1 MTPSGLRLSVSC
13 SVLLASA
20 ATLAG
25 CGSAQV
31 SACGVRTNDAS
42 QATMRTGGDFPL
54 SVSVRPLFIGP
65 KGGGTYEI
73 ALTDNAPRSVPRAC
87 LTIVQQ
93 THGLASRSRPA
104 PTITNGEVRG
114 PSNLKKITAA
124 DGPSY
129 EALVRA
135 PPLGRRISF
144 RIVAAPASVQHPGL
158 TCLLVGAL
166 VPQANPS
173 RAIDDGTVQDSLQ
186 TVCTFPGKEPP
197 ALLPIQLSLAGPSQT
212 HTGRVSEYTVT
223 VRNLSARPLHDIGVG
238 INQPDLP
245 KFPAIA
251 VETDYG
257 LKHGRQ
263 LRKEV
268 ELKTLGSSPITFH
281 LWWRARGPQQATNG
295 QSLNTTTFG
304 VAAYDQRTYPN
315 PSEIIF
321 TALLS
326 PLTTQ

>member
-1 MTPSGLRLSVSC
+1 MTLSGFRLSVSC
-13 SVLLASA
+13 SLLLASA
-20 ATLAG
+20 ATVAG
-25 CGSAQV
+25 CGSAQR
-31 SACGVRTNDAS
+31 SACSVRSNGAS
-42 QATMRTGGDFPL
+42 NATMPTSGDFPL

-87 LTIVQQ
+87 LTIIQQ
-93 THGLASRSRPA
+93 THGLASTSRPT
-104 PTITNGEVRG
+104 PSITNGGVRG
-114 PSNLKKITAA
+114 LSSLKTITGA

-135 PPLGRRISF
+135 PRVGRQIKF
-144 RIVAAPASVQHPGL
+144 RILATPATVQNPGL

-173 RAIDDGTVQDSLQ
+173 NAINNGVQGSFQ
-186 TVCTFPGKEPP
+186 VVCTFPGKKPP
-197 ALLPIQLSLAGPSQT
+197 ALLPIQLSLGGPSRT
-212 HTGRVSEYTVT
+212 HTGSVGEYTVT
-223 VRNLSARPLHDIGVG
+223 VRNLSAQPLHDIGIG

-251 VETDYG
+251 VQTDYG
-257 LKHGRQ
+257 LKHGRK

-268 ELKTLGSSPITFH
+268 KLTTLGSSPITFH
-281 LWWRARGPQQATNG
+281 LWWRARGPQRATNG
-295 QSLNTTTFG
+295 QSVNMTTFG
-304 VAAYDQRTYPN
+304 VAAYDRRTYPN
-315 PSEIIF
+315 PSEIIY
-321 TALLS
+321 TTLLS